1 MGPTSHSL
9 GMKPVLTCETQLD
22 LRSGWLPSLSLKC
35 PSPLSKVLGT
45 LFSVLIQ
52 WRLVARKLH
61 CTCFDGR
68 DDLGHSSQ
76 HCGAQFSVN

>member
-22 LRSGWLPSLSLKC
+22 PRSGWLPSLSLKC

-52 WRLVARKLH
+52 WRLVAKKNYIAHVLMGEMTWVTH
-61 CTCFDGR
+61 LSTVELSF
-68 DDLGHSSQ
+68 L
-76 HCGAQFSVN
+76 